1 MDSQAVF
8 SLQDA
13 PLGDFFEVFSVI
25 APAEMPEY
33 QHWLHDIGF
42 LEGESVAVL
51 KRGISAESPLVVRIG
66 QSSFALRQNEASY
79 IKVEAKAIS
88 TKNDAIKTT
97 NVAGKM
103 A

>member
-79 IKVEAKAIS
+79 IKVKAKAVLR
-88 TKNDAIKTT
+88 KNNATNEI
-97 NVAGKM
+97 NVAGET